1 MRTLTIHTA
10 KPETGRSPRATWVG
24 SCLVSR
30 AAFQAPKGTRYLDT
44 LEPNGGLPGG

>member
-10 KPETGRSPRATWVG
+10 KPETKRSPHEMG
-24 SCLVSR
+24 SCLVSW
-30 AAFQAPKGTRYLDT
+30 AAFQFVGTRYLDT